1 MNHQPARLADRRIC
15 YTSTARPVRRNCA
28 ECDTRQ
34 PLIKGQFVEHF
45 KNGRRCQN
53 SGQQV

>member
-15 YTSTARPVRRNCA
+15 YTSTARPVRRNCT
-28 ECDTRQ
+28 ECNTRQ
-34 PLIKGQFVEHF
+34 PLIKCQFVEHF
-45 KNGRRCQN
+45 KNGRRCAG